1 VWALARTRGEATNTP
16 HQTRTHRKTKIL
28 SKLVIASALALS
40 VAAPAFAVEET
51 TLLERNTYT
60 LSTSVDAMAYAPAH
74 APAAAKSAPVR
85 DFGIGSQS

>member
-1 VWALARTRGEATNTP
+1 M
-16 HQTRTHRKTKIL
+16 KIV

-40 VAAPAFAVEET
+40 VAAPVFAVE
-51 TLLERNTYT
+51 ERNTYT